1 LGDGRRRTMQ
11 KPIETW
17 KRMSPAARWGLGLFY
32 WICAIYY
39 WMFYGM
45 YLIIVYYP
53 FIWPLKQVIRNR
65 LVSRDENVNR
75 AWADVEVV
83 LQRRLD
89 LVDNIVG
96 VVRGFAQQ
104 ERQVLESVVEARA
117 RLGSVIQAQG
127 SLEEKVEAAFTL
139 QSALGRLLVVVE
151 RYPEL
156 RSSEHFKELQH
167 ELARTEGEI
176 AQARA
181 KYNHQAAQY
190 NKTVRQFPWSAVASG
205 EGFVSRPY
213 FSAGGEASRA
223 PKVDFAA

>member
-1 LGDGRRRTMQ
+1 MQ
-11 KPIETW
+11 RPIERW
-17 KRMSPAARWGLGLFY
+17 KKLSPTAKWLLGIFY
-32 WICAIYY
+32 WLGAIYY
-39 WMFYGM
+39 WMFYGL
-45 YLIIVYYP
+45 YLIIIYYP
-53 FIWPLKQVIRNR
+53 LVWPVKQVLRNG

-75 AWADVEVV
+75 AWADVEVG

-89 LVDNIVG
+89 LIDNIVE

-104 ERQVLESVVEARA
+104 ERQVLDSVVEARA

-127 SLEEKVEAAFTL
+127 SLDEKVEAASTL

-167 ELARTEGEI
+167 ELASTEREI

-181 KYNHQAAQY
+181 KYNHQVEQY
-190 NKTVRQFPWSAVASG
+190 NKVVRQFPWSAVASG

-213 FSAGGEASRA
+213 FSAGGEVSRV
-223 PKVDFAA
+223 PKVTLSA